1 MAKLILVF
9 ATLAICVFLA
19 NASIY
24 RTVVEFEEDDDVNTK
39 MGPQQGKCQREFMQ
53 HQQLRGCK
61 QWIRQ
66 RAQQGRIGYEADDF
80 ELVLDVDLEDDENP
94 MRRPQQPAL
103 QMCCNELRQ
112 VDKMCV
118 CPTLKQAAQQARLQG
133 MHGPQQVKH
142 MFQTAQNLPKICKIP
157 VGSCQFKAS
166 PTY

>member
-9 ATLAICVFLA
+9 VSLALCVLLA

-24 RTVVEFEEDDDVNTK
+24 RTVVEFEEDDGISNRR
-39 MGPQQGKCQREFMQ
+39 GQQQGKCQREFMQ

-80 ELVLDVDLEDDENP
+80 ELVLHVDLEDDENP
-94 MRRPQQPAL
+94 MPRPHQPAL
-103 QMCCNELRQ
+103 RMCCNELRQ
-112 VDKMCV
+112 VEKMCV
-118 CPTLKQAAQQARLQG
+118 CPTLRQAAQQVGFQG
-133 MHGPQQVKH
+133 RHGPQQVQH

-166 PTY
+166 PY